1 MINKKESIDFKSVLA
16 DKLSS
21 YNLIQDFPM
30 KNCTSF
36 HIGGNADF
44 FVKPESV
51 KEIIEII
58 EMSKSYG
65 YPVFVMGN
73 GTNLLVSDKG
83 IRAIVM
89 QLSDNFSKLTKID
102 EETVE
107 VESGMSMTA
116 LSKYFLQNSLT
127 GFEFG
132 CGIPGTLGGAV
143 TMNAG
148 AYDSMMSNVV
158 QEVIVLD
165 KDLNIRKFS
174 NEQMQFSYRNSIV
187 AKENMVVLSV
197 KIKLSK
203 GNYDEIK
210 NKIDDFTYKRTSKQP
225 LSAYSAGST
234 FKRPQGHFAG
244 KLIQDSGLKGLVMKN
259 VAVSSLHSGFIINTG
274 NATCSEVLDFIAF
287 VKQVVGNKFHISLEE
302 EVKIVGDFS

>member
-1 MINKKESIDFKSVLA
+1 MINKKENIDVKSVLA
-16 DKLSS
+16 EKLSP
-21 YNLIQDFPM
+21 YNLLKDYPM
-30 KNCTSF
+30 KECTSF

-44 FVKPESV
+44 FVRPNSV
-51 KEIIEII
+51 QQIIEII
-58 EMSKSYG
+58 EISKKYN

-89 QLSDNFSKLTKID
+89 QLADNFSKLTKID
-102 EETVE
+102 DNTVE
-107 VESGMSMTA
+107 VQSGMSMTA

-127 GFEFG
+127 GFEFA

-158 QEVIVLD
+158 QEVITLD
-165 KDLNIRKFS
+165 NDLNIKRYS
-174 NEQMQFSYRNSIV
+174 NSQMEFAYRSSII
-187 AKENMVVLSV
+187 AKKNLTVLSV
-197 KIKLSK
+197 TIRLEK

-210 NKIDDFTYKRTSKQP
+210 NKIDDFTYKRTTKQP
-225 LSAYSAGST
+225 LSSYSAGST
-234 FKRPQGHFAG
+234 FKRPQGYFAG

-259 VAVSSLHSGFIINTG
+259 VAISSLHSGFVINTG
-274 NATCSEVLDFIAF
+274 NASCSEVLDFISF
-287 VKQVVGNKFHISLEE
+287 VKQVVGNKFHVSLEE